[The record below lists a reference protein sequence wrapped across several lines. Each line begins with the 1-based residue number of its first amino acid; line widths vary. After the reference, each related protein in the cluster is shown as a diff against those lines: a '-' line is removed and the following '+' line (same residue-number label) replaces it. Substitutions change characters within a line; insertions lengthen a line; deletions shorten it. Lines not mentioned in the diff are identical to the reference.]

1 MTKFHTIAL
10 AGLLAAISQPALAEI
25 VNVTNSATA
34 ENKEKGVAA
43 VKEKLI
49 AACKERGG
57 KADPASYETV
67 FDRTVPNP
75 DVPKPYYVDGKM
87 KCDLPS

>member
-1 MTKFHTIAL
+1 MTKLHQFAL
-10 AGLLAAISQPALAEI
+10 AGLLLATSGPALAEI
-25 VNVTNSATA
+25 VNVTNSATG

-43 VKEKLI
+43 VKEKLL

-67 FDRTVPNP
+67 FERTTPSP